1 VLDRKHLLKILF
13 IALKVHALHIFVDN
27 CTEDFSSIL
36 IASRLPSLPGYSRPK
51 IHAIL
56 SFSLPV
62 KSEVHHCYSQSAY
75 LNCTFLGSL
84 KVSVE
89 TKGARNCTVGC
100 LVILEHLR
108 KRQRP
113 ESKNSKKEDV
123 EGPEKHNERVKVV
136 MVACKEECLDCFS
149 YMEGRGDGADDPH
162 EEVEVG
168 AQVGGKRSKG
178 KKRRKTFFWAD
189 ERRKREVEAIGNKH
203 LEQWVC
209 RDEVSMIKV

>member
-1 VLDRKHLLKILF
+1 MLDRKHLLKILF

-100 LVILEHLR
+100 LVILEHL
-108 KRQRP
+108 
-113 ESKNSKKEDV
+113 EYEFLS
-123 EGPEKHNERVKVV
+123 
-136 MVACKEECLDCFS
+136 
-149 YMEGRGDGADDPH
+149 
-162 EEVEVG
+162 
-168 AQVGGKRSKG
+168 
-178 KKRRKTFFWAD
+178 
-189 ERRKREVEAIGNKH
+189 
-203 LEQWVC
+203 
-209 RDEVSMIKV
+209 